1 MMMEPAISV
10 RGVSKVFGGFQALR
24 DVDLDIRQ
32 GELHIFLGPSG
43 CGKTTLMRM
52 ISGFEYPSSG
62 RILHCGTP
70 IEGPGPDRGLIF
82 QEGVNFP
89 WRTVRRNVE
98 FGLEMKGMP
107 KAERARVAQKFIDL
121 VGLTEFAS
129 HYPSQI
135 SGGMKQKMA
144 LATALANDPEA
155 LLMDEPFGALDAQT
169 RSVMQRELLRIW
181 SETNKTIIFVTHSI
195 REALLLGNRISLFKT
210 RPGEIAKIY
219 DLDEELG
226 KPNVER
232 DSTDRNLVDMEGEIY
247 RVMRDG
253 EH

>member
-1 MMMEPAISV
+1 MTMESAISV
-10 RGVSKVFGGFQALR
+10 RGVNKVFGGFQALR
-24 DVDLDIRQ
+24 NVDLDIRQ
-32 GELHIFLGPSG
+32 GELHVFLGPSG

-52 ISGFEYPSSG
+52 VSGFEYPSSG
-62 RILHCGTP
+62 RILHNGDP
-70 IEGPGPDRGLIF
+70 IAGPGPDRGLIF

-98 FGLEMKGMP
+98 FGLEMKRLP
-107 KAERARVAQKFIDL
+107 KDERRKTAQKFIDL
-121 VGLTEFAS
+121 VGLSDFAS

-144 LATALANDPEA
+144 LATALANDPDA

-181 SETNKTIIFVTHSI
+181 SEANKTIIFVTHSI

-219 DLDEELG
+219 DLDQELG
-226 KPNVER
+226 KRNVDRE
-232 DSTDRNLVDMEGEIY
+232 STDRKLVDMEAEIY
-247 RVMRDG
+247 RVMQNA
-253 EH
+253 E

>member
-1 MMMEPAISV
+1 MESAISV
-10 RGVSKVFGGFQALR
+10 RGVNKVFGGFQALR
-24 DVDLDIRQ
+24 NVDLDIRQ
-32 GELHIFLGPSG
+32 GELHVFLGPSG

-52 ISGFEYPSSG
+52 VSGFEYPSSG
-62 RILHCGTP
+62 RILHNGDP
-70 IEGPGPDRGLIF
+70 IAGPGPDRGLIF

-98 FGLEMKGMP
+98 FGLEMKRLP
-107 KAERARVAQKFIDL
+107 KDERRKTAQKFIDL
-121 VGLTEFAS
+121 VGLSDFAS

-144 LATALANDPEA
+144 LATALANDPDA

-181 SETNKTIIFVTHSI
+181 SEANKTIIFVTHSI

-219 DLDEELG
+219 DLDQELG
-226 KPNVER
+226 KRNVDRE
-232 DSTDRNLVDMEGEIY
+232 STDRKLVDMEAEIY
-247 RVMRDG
+247 RVMQNA
-253 EH
+253 

>member
-1 MMMEPAISV
+1 MESAISV
-10 RGVSKVFGGFQALR
+10 RGVNKVFGGFQALR
-24 DVDLDIRQ
+24 NVDLDIRQ
-32 GELHIFLGPSG
+32 GELHVFLGPSG

-52 ISGFEYPSSG
+52 VSGFEYPSSG
-62 RILHCGTP
+62 RILHNGDP
-70 IEGPGPDRGLIF
+70 IAGPGPDRGLIF

-98 FGLEMKGMP
+98 FGLEMKRLP
-107 KAERARVAQKFIDL
+107 KDERRKIAQKFIDL
-121 VGLTEFAS
+121 VGLSDFAS

-144 LATALANDPEA
+144 LATALANDPDA

-181 SETNKTIIFVTHSI
+181 SEANKTIIFVTHSI

-219 DLDEELG
+219 DLDQEPG
-226 KPNVER
+226 KRNVDRE
-232 DSTDRNLVDMEGEIY
+232 STDRKLVDMEAEIY
-247 RVMRDG
+247 RVMQNA
-253 EH
+253 E